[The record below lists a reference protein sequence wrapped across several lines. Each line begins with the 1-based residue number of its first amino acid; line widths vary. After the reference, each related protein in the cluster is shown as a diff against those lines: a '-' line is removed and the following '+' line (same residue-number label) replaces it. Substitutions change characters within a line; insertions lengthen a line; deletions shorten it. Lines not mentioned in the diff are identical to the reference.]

1 MLKELLTPRNKYYAL
16 TSALATPIKWWL
28 YFRMFKGKEDKERI
42 SERFGVAS
50 KKRKPGQLIWFHA
63 SSVGEA
69 NSVLLLINRIRG
81 SFPDYNVLLTTGTVT
96 SAKLMQARLPK
107 EVIHQ
112 YAPIDTPEAVDK
124 FLRHW
129 KPDIAFWVESE
140 LWPNMVYMTRD
151 TGCFMVLIN
160 ARMSRKSYHSWK
172 RHAVMIKEL
181 INCFDYMFAQ
191 SEVDAVRLQGLGKR
205 EVLCNGNLKYDA
217 ALLTCNENE
226 LIALKTAIGG
236 RPVWLASCT
245 HPGEEEMIAKVHSI
259 LMLRKPNLLTIIVP
273 RHPDRGEQVA
283 EMLKKKYQVALRS
296 KKQPIAPY
304 IQFYVADT
312 IGELGLFYRLCEV
325 VFMGGSL
332 VEHGGQNPLEP
343 ARLSCAIVTGPHTD
357 NFKEIYEDM
366 VAVGAALRAT
376 SADNLTAHVDNMLNN
391 STTRTDL
398 QDLSK
403 RWVELNSGAIT
414 KIMEVLDPIFIP
426 PKKKEAKSA

>member
-1 MLKELLTPRNKYYAL
+1 
-16 TSALATPIKWWL
+16 
-28 YFRMFKGKEDKERI
+28 
-42 SERFGVAS
+42 
-50 KKRKPGQLIWFHA
+50 
-63 SSVGEA
+63 
-69 NSVLLLINRIRG
+69 
-81 SFPDYNVLLTTGTVT
+81 
-96 SAKLMQARLPK
+96 
-107 EVIHQ
+107 
-112 YAPIDTPEAVDK
+112 
-124 FLRHW
+124 
-129 KPDIAFWVESE
+129 
-140 LWPNMVYMTRD
+140 
-151 TGCFMVLIN
+151 
-160 ARMSRKSYHSWK
+160 
-172 RHAVMIKEL
+172 
-181 INCFDYMFAQ
+181 
-191 SEVDAVRLQGLGKR
+191 
-205 EVLCNGNLKYDA
+205 
-217 ALLTCNENE
+217 
-226 LIALKTAIGG
+226 
-236 RPVWLASCT
+236 
-245 HPGEEEMIAKVHSI
+245 
-259 LMLRKPNLLTIIVP
+259 MLRKPNLLTIIVP